1 MNARKPMHRDQ
12 PNCILVLQGGGAL
25 GAYHV
30 GAYEAL
36 AKHDFHP
43 DWVCGISI
51 GAFNA
56 AVIAGNPREARVK
69 RLGEMW
75 ESISW
80 PSVLPPSS
88 NAELHWW
95 QNSLSFAEGLWFGQP
110 NFFRPRPFSPWLVP
124 DGQYA
129 VSFYDTAPMA
139 GTLKQFADFAL
150 IDGGATRL
158 SLGVTEITSGE
169 LKFFN
174 NFAER
179 RPIEPKDFMKH
190 VRIQP
195 EHVLASGSLPP
206 GFPPIEI
213 GEESYW
219 DGGCISNT
227 PLEAV
232 LRDPPEGHTV
242 AFVIDL
248 WNGRGEVPA
257 NMKEVLWREKQIQYA
272 SRIAT
277 HVDAVATKF
286 ELARKNA
293 MLKAATAQL
302 AKGAAGSKARIE
314 GASAKDVAAAIPDE
328 ICIGPDARID
338 IVHIIYQPT
347 PDQTPWS
354 DAEFSRASIAQRRKA
369 GYDHMLAALAQ
380 KPWLAPKGPHEC
392 ALVHCVENGRV
403 VTRTPGAHRTRG
415 ERADRPPAAASAGP
429 KGGKLAAAVRS

>member
-179 RPIEPKDFMKH
+179 RRIEPEDFMKH

-206 GFPPIEI
+206 GFPPVEI

-248 WNGRGEVPA
+248 WNGRGEVPV

-302 AKGAAGSKARIE
+302 AKATAGATARVD

-328 ICIGPDARID
+328 ICVGPDARID

-347 PDQTPWS
+347 ADQTPWS

-369 GYDHMLAALAQ
+369 GYDDMLVALAK
-380 KPWLAPKGPHEC
+380 KPWLAPKRPHEC

-403 VTRTPGAHRTRG
+403 VTRTPGARRTRG
-415 ERADRPPAAASAGP
+415 ERPEHSSPAAPGAEP
-429 KGGKLAAAVRS
+429 RRGKLAAGRS